1 MLVQFSRVRRERER
15 PAHIEA
21 QAKRALYLA
30 GRLDGSPR
38 PHEISSR
45 RVVLLG
51 AARDV
56 LYCSACGPLRLCCA
70 DKLAAS
76 LRAADSVSPRLGPAI
91 YHERAN
97 CWRARQPASRPALLC
112 SRLAGWRS
120 LLARFADA
128 PATLVMSV
136 WLLLHPHHTRAPL
149 GSARPGRTSRKGR
162 RKERQPLGAGR
173 SFAAQVAAERRLLR
187 ALRSRASASA
197 PASAASDA
205 PLCA

>member
-149 GSARPGRTSRKGR
+149 GSARPDEPKGAPQRAAAIRGRAEFR
-162 RKERQPLGAGR
+162 RAGSCR
-173 SFAAQVAAERRLLR
+173 AQVASRATEPRLSLR
-187 ALRSRASASA
+187 AGLGR
-197 PASAASDA
+197 
-205 PLCA
+205 L